1 MTTVNTATN
10 NSASAGQLAD
20 RVAQLMECMRRL
32 VDKVRLFDLFLD
44 VRNAAAAILDH
55 TSLQDLLDRNRRVLT
70 RRGRAARERA

>member
-32 VDKVRLFDLFLD
+32 VDKGK
-44 VRNAAAAILDH
+44 AIGGCGSGGLVGAGGPGGH
-55 TSLQDLLDRNRRVLT
+55 RQL
-70 RRGRAARERA
+70 